1 MFEKYAKKRITIADL
16 YPNLT
21 LEEQA
26 EAEHN
31 LKQYLSLV
39 WRIYQ
44 RVKREN
50 PEKLTES
57 LKKASLNVPD

>member
-1 MFEKYAKKRITIADL
+1 MFEKCAKKRITIADL
-16 YPNLT
+16 YPDLT

-31 LKQYLSLV
+31 LRQYLSLV

-50 PEKLTES
+50 PEKLTET
-57 LKKASLNVPD
+57 LKKANLNVPD

>member
-16 YPNLT
+16 YPNLSPQ
-21 LEEQA
+21 EQV
-26 EAEHN
+26 EAEYN

-50 PEKLTES
+50 PDKLTEAI
-57 LKKASLNVPD
+57 KKANLNLSD